1 MLTISRRDH
10 DAMLQ
15 QLEAAYPLE
24 ACGLMAGKDSRVL
37 RLYPITNLLASPY
50 AYEMD
55 PAEQVTAMLD
65 IEDRGWEMLAIYHSH
80 PHGPERPSHSD
91 IAQAYYPDSL
101 YVIVSFRSRQS
112 PITLAFQI
120 SDSQVTEI
128 AYKIA

>member
-91 IAQAYYPDSL
+91 IAQAYYPESL